1 MKKMVSKIAIATLT
15 ATMAISSM
23 MSISASANDGMTKE
37 EADAAAAIANAA
49 AYVQITTS
57 DCIADFINE
66 SDITPTEAPA
76 EISAEIKETPTE
88 AQETPTESKV
98 NIFAQG
104 NWYSLGMGGVVN
116 YYFDPTAATGSRTSV
131 ENGSTDCFTYD
142 FSGNRI
148 VFYYGSY
155 TESATVSYSG
165 YDIVL
170 AWDYGKTETLSTN
183 YPGVDIEPV
192 VTTIT
197 TSENERYNQPMLA
210 RGTWYASSA
219 SGARTYN
226 FDILEPFGNM
236 KDFDGT
242 SKDFEYTLNGADLE
256 LHFIGAAKGE
266 HATVTF
272 NTGNT
277 ITLSWASGLVET
289 LSCGNN
295 TAPNNTSVT
304 TAPATT
310 PAATTPAKTEVKKTE
325 TTKAATQSAVSTTA
339 TQTAKKAPAT
349 ASESPKTGDKLPV
362 IAIGVAAIAAAAG
375 ILTFK
380 KSPRK

>member
-1 MKKMVSKIAIATLT
+1 
-15 ATMAISSM
+15 
-23 MSISASANDGMTKE
+23 
-37 EADAAAAIANAA
+37 
-49 AYVQITTS
+49 
-57 DCIADFINE
+57 
-66 SDITPTEAPA
+66 
-76 EISAEIKETPTE
+76 
-88 AQETPTESKV
+88 
-98 NIFAQG
+98 
-104 NWYSLGMGGVVN
+104 
-116 YYFDPTAATGSRTSV
+116 
-131 ENGSTDCFTYD
+131 
-142 FSGNRI
+142 
-148 VFYYGSY
+148 
-155 TESATVSYSG
+155 
-165 YDIVL
+165 
-170 AWDYGKTETLSTN
+170 
-183 YPGVDIEPV
+183 
-192 VTTIT
+192 
-197 TSENERYNQPMLA
+197 MLA